1 MNKLFYADNLDFL
14 KELNQKHDKPF
25 IDLIYIDPPFNSK
38 RDYNI
43 LYENESNNK
52 DNFAQELA
60 FRDTWSNYDYKE
72 ELQELKYNNIKLYE
86 YINFLNLNNL
96 IEKSYISYLCMMSI
110 RIHYMYKLLKNTGS
124 FYLHCDPTMSHYLK
138 IVLDFIFG
146 KENFRNEIIW
156 YYSNKQQ
163 SITKKQFLKS
173 TDIIFFYT
181 KGLKNTFN
189 LQYSNMNNSRG
200 SQIRKLGYNKR
211 TIKGK
216 KCIDV
221 YNWDVYNKLITSG
234 KIDNNIETRNL
245 SQKENI
251 KYLDNC
257 FQIPIINSQA
267 KERLGYPTQKPEALL
282 ERIIKASS
290 NENDLVA
297 DFFCGCGTTVSVA
310 SRLKRKFIGCDI
322 SLLSISLI
330 EKRLIESGF
339 KDFKVEGI
347 PKDIASLNNM
357 YNELHLKDLNKE
369 EISKRRFKF
378 EEYVMTYLLKGIKN
392 NKKTGQGKYHDGRLI
407 IEHDKE
413 IYTLIVEIKS
423 GKVTLND
430 IKAFSND
437 LIELQQEHNK
447 IYFGVLIAFK
457 ENLKERKEKTQLE
470 TTYFKGNKFIPI
482 LEIKEIEE
490 FFEDNKYKQ
499 TLKLL
504 VVSENISTKK
514 SSDKSQKEIL

>member
-1 MNKLFYADNLDFL
+1 MTDQNIENTDNYLFYADNLDFL

-60 FRDTWSNYDYKE
+60 FRDTWSSYDYKE

-110 RIHYMYKLLKNTGS
+110 RIHYMHKLLKNTGS

-138 IVLDFIFG
+138 ILLDFIFG
-146 KENFRNEIIW
+146 KDNFRNEIVWCYTGPSNTKRYFPRKHDVIF
-156 YYSNKQQ
+156 YYV
-163 SITKKQFLKS
+163 KS
-173 TDIIFFYT
+173 VKNSYVFNSECIRVEYS
-181 KGLKNTFN
+181 KNTQIRIKHKIGSSNIWKNGGN
-189 LQYSNMNNSRG
+189 LQNREKEYLN
-200 SQIRKLGYNKR
+200 
-211 TIKGK
+211 KGK
-216 KCIDV
+216 LPEDYWLEDRDHMTPVGRIK
-221 YNWDVYNKLITSG
+221 
-234 KIDNNIETRNL
+234 
-245 SQKENI
+245 KE
-251 KYLDNC
+251 L
-257 FQIPIINSQA
+257 
-267 KERLGYPTQKPEALL
+267 LGYPTQKPEALL

-430 IKAFSND
+430 IKAFSHD
-437 LIELQQEHNK
+437 LTKLQQEHNK

-514 SSDKSQKEIL
+514 SSDKSQGDLFKK